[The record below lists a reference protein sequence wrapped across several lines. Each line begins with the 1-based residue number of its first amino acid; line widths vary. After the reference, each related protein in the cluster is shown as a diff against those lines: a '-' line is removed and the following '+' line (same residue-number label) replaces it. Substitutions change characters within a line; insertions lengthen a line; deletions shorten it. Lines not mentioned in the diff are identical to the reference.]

1 MEGENAWECEAL
13 GRKVAAT
20 SRTCIK
26 QLPHTLAIH
35 LKRFEYDHIDMQ
47 R

>member
-1 MEGENAWECEAL
+1 MEGENAWHCEAL

-20 SRTCIK
+20 RRMCIQ
-26 QLPHTLAIH
+26 QLPQSLVIH
-35 LKRFEYDHIDMQ
+35 LKRFEYDHMLNQ